1 MHPIDDLLAGN
12 RNSRDRLVPTRE
24 RLIRAFTQQVQKR
37 GYAAVGTA
45 ELLKVAAAPR
55 GSLYHHFPSGKSGL
69 AVAAVEDMA
78 DAVTDALHRATT
90 GRRTLPVLLRG
101 MASARAA
108 WLKRTGW
115 SEGPLLTVLSNEV
128 VPHERDIAEA
138 LKVGSEAINSAF
150 TDLFMARGF
159 TPDSARRNAH
169 MTRSLLDGAMTL
181 SRAARSTDALLE
193 AGDFLATRLADSAN
207 TGA

>member
-1 MHPIDDLLAGN
+1 MHAIDDLLAGKQ
-12 RNSRDRLVPTRE
+12 NSGTRAAPTRD
-24 RLIRAFTQQVQKR
+24 RLIRAFTDLVQQR

-45 ELLKVAAAPR
+45 EVLKVASAPR

-69 AVAAVEDMA
+69 AVAAVEYMA
-78 DAVTDALHRATT
+78 EAVTDALHRATT

-128 VPHERDIAEA
+128 VPHEPDIAEA
-138 LKVGSEAINSAF
+138 LKVTSAAINSAF

-159 TPDSARRNAH
+159 APDTARRNAH

>member
-1 MHPIDDLLAGN
+1 MSLVDGLLADAEATGN
-12 RNSRDRLVPTRE
+12 RTAPTRD
-24 RLIRAFTQQVQKR
+24 RLIRAFTHLVQQR

-45 ELLKVAAAPR
+45 EVLKVASAPR
-55 GSLYHHFPSGKSGL
+55 GSLYHHFPTGKSGL
-69 AVAAVEDMA
+69 AVAAVEAMVE
-78 DAVTDALHRATT
+78 AVTDALHRAATS
-90 GRRTLPVLLRG
+90 RRTLPGLLRG

-128 VPHERDIAEA
+128 VPHESDIAEA

-150 TDLFMARGF
+150 TDLFIARGF
-159 TPDSARRNAH
+159 TPDHARHNAH
-169 MTRSLLDGAMTL
+169 MARSLLDGAMTL

-193 AGDFLATRLADSAN
+193 AGDFLATRLADPAN
-207 TGA
+207 RGA